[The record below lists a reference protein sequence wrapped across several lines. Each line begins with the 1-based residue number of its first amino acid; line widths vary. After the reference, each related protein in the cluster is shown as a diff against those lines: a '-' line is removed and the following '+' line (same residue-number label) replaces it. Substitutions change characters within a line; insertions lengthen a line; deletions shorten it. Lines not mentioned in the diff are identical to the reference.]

1 MGVAEITVAIP
12 LLLTVFF
19 YFLSIF
25 SSACFIF
32 FHAFSSRLH
41 PLDKLLF
48 ASVICIPDQ

>member
-12 LLLTVFF
+12 LLLNVFF

-32 FHAFSSRLH
+32 SMLFHPVSTL
-41 PLDKLLF
+41 
-48 ASVICIPDQ
+48 